1 MAVTV
6 GVEGD
11 FLIYRWETEVIHPTD
26 FPWTSEVV
34 LTNTSHQN
42 KLNGAQRPKHKS
54 QSLPGPELGL
64 LLL

>member
-11 FLIYRWETEVIHPTD
+11 FLIYRWETEVIHPSD

-42 KLNGAQRPKHKS
+42 LNNYLGHVTE
-54 QSLPGPELGL
+54 SLWVSVSTMFEMPYL
-64 LLL
+64 